1 MSDRRFF
8 SGDSLTQAVNQA
20 AQHFELMP
28 NELDYK
34 VLEKRHGFLKVRRKV
49 VIEVSESAPRKADA
63 QTPEAPEAP
72 LSSGPSEAPRA
83 AEAATEEPAAEEPES
98 SSESGPS
105 FDGWSWTAVSSDD
118 SETKET
124 LAESTV
130 ESSIAAGAKLFDS
143 EPADAEPAD
152 SGDGDGQGHESA
164 GHFELAEAPQP
175 AAKRF
180 EAAEGEEAEAA
191 EDALGKIL
199 ALASLDLE
207 HQILQGDEQL
217 EVELWGP
224 GQKILLRDRGRLL
237 LAIQHLLPRVVRG
250 LIGRSVSCRVDSDN
264 FHEIREERLRDMA
277 QRAADDVRHRGRSK
291 TLEPMSPD
299 ERRIVHLTLSD
310 YPGVET
316 ESQGSGLFKRVMVR
330 KARQQG
336 RPRGFDPYKR

>member
-28 NELDYK
+28 AELDYK
-34 VLEKRHGFLKVRRKV
+34 VLDKRHGFLKVRRKV
-49 VIEVSESAPRKADA
+49 VIEVSESAPRKA
-63 QTPEAPEAP
+63 EAPAP
-72 LSSGPSEAPRA
+72 AEPEVAVTPVTPAAPEVPDVQ
-83 AEAATEEPAAEEPES
+83 EAA
-98 SSESGPS
+98 SESGS
-105 FDGWSWTAVSSDD
+105 GFNGWSWTAVSSDED
-118 SETKET
+118 ATAEPRDEPEVAAPADEAEDTEISEPSGGADDKPTGDRAADKN
-124 LAESTV
+124 
-130 ESSIAAGAKLFDS
+130 ESSD
-143 EPADAEPAD
+143 
-152 SGDGDGQGHESA
+152 
-164 GHFELAEAPQP
+164 HFELAAVPQP
-175 AAKRF
+175 AKKRY
-180 EAAEGEEAEAA
+180 AVAEGEEAEAA
-191 EDALGKIL
+191 AEALGKIL

-207 HQILQGDEQL
+207 TEILQGEEQL
-217 EVELWGP
+217 EIELWGP

-264 FHEIREERLRDMA
+264 FHEIREERLRDLA
-277 QRAADDVRHRGRSK
+277 QRAADDVRHKGRPK

-330 KARQQG
+330 KVRQD